1 MITPQ
6 EALEQLLP
14 SYERYYDVTRER
26 RGSFAATARF
36 YTKGEQYFLIKSAK
50 MWELESNEFVYFLPT
65 DHLTEDQ
72 LAERIEEA
80 WNDAMPQVHPSESH
94 RNSDVTLVVL
104 TPELGKNVRKA
115 LRRFHR
121 SVGYRHGMHGWSNLR
136 LGAIEL
142 SDGKISTN
150 RHGADLKKLLSNIH
164 IS

>member
-80 WNDAMPQVHPSESH
+80 WNDAMPQVRPSESH

-104 TPELGKNVRKA
+104 TPELEKNVRKA

-150 RHGADLKKLLSNIH
+150 RHGADLKKLLCNIH

>member
-50 MWELESNEFVYFLPT
+50 MWELESNEFVYFLPA
-65 DHLTEDQ
+65 DHLTEEQ

-94 RNSDVTLVVL
+94 RNSGVSTTRVTS
-104 TPELGKNVRKA
+104 ELGKNVRKA

-121 SVGYRHGMHGWSNLR
+121 SVGYRHGMHGWSNFR

>member
-36 YTKGEQYFLIKSAK
+36 YTRGEQYFLIKSAK

-94 RNSDVTLVVL
+94 RNSDVTLVVR

-121 SVGYRHGMHGWSNLR
+121 SVGYRHGMHGWSNFR

>member
-36 YTKGEQYFLIKSAK
+36 YTRGEQYFLIKSAK

-80 WNDAMPQVHPSESH
+80 WNDAIPQVHPSESH

>member
-36 YTKGEQYFLIKSAK
+36 YTRGEQYFLIKSAK

-121 SVGYRHGMHGWSNLR
+121 SVGYRHGMHGWSNFR

-150 RHGADLKKLLSNIH
+150 RHGADLKKLLRNIH
-164 IS
+164 LS

>member
-36 YTKGEQYFLIKSAK
+36 YTRGEQYFLIKSAK

-104 TPELGKNVRKA
+104 TPELGKNARKA

>member
-14 SYERYYDVTRER
+14 SYERYYDVRPEAH
-26 RGSFAATARF
+26 GSFAATARF
-36 YTKGEQYFLIKSAK
+36 YTKGEQFFLIKSAK
-50 MWELESNEFVYFLPT
+50 MWEMESNEFVYFLPAET
-65 DHLTEDQ
+65 LTEEQ
-72 LAERIEEA
+72 LTARIEEA

-104 TPELGKNVRKA
+104 TPQLDKSVRRA
-115 LRRFHR
+115 LRHFHR
-121 SVGYRHGMHGWSNLR
+121 SVGYRHGLHGWSNLR

-150 RHGADLKKLLSNIH
+150 RHGADLKKLLRNIH
-164 IS
+164 LS

>member
-36 YTKGEQYFLIKSAK
+36 YTRGEQYFLIKSAK

-121 SVGYRHGMHGWSNLR
+121 SVGYRHGMHGWSNFR

>member
-36 YTKGEQYFLIKSAK
+36 YTRGEQYFLIKSAK

-104 TPELGKNVRKA
+104 TPELGKNARKA

-121 SVGYRHGMHGWSNLR
+121 SVGYRHGMHGWSNFR